1 MSPFDFISGMETTEE
16 EVELR
21 KRRKSAKKMATV
33 VIMGMV
39 REKPE
44 VIAKRVGELIT
55 GMDADGLDGR
65 EIIREVFP
73 ELVQ

>member
-1 MSPFDFISGMETTEE
+1 METTEE